1 MTKSFS
7 NITLMAAVVVILAFM
22 YLFSVSTHQASANA
36 TTGLPATQRIATTTV
51 VGPQQTVTIFSRDPS
66 CTARI
71 IRTQGQGILLAFAD
85 PTNGD
90 VASTTLS
97 SVVGFIQLA
106 STTVAYDSGIYG
118 CGRVTAFAEAST
130 TITTARMQ

>member
-22 YLFSVSTHQASANA
+22 YLLSVSTHQASAKSTN
-36 TTGLPATQRIATTTV
+36 GLPATQISATTTV
-51 VGPQQTVTIFSRDPS
+51 VGPQQTITVFRRDPS

-71 IRTQGQGILLAFAD
+71 IRTQGQGILLAFDD
-85 PTNGD
+85 PSNGD
-90 VASTTLS
+90 VASTSLNS
-97 SVVGFIQLA
+97 IVGFIQLA